1 MPVPDPETE
10 FDIAL
15 ARAGLSIP
23 PERRAAMYEGFLA
36 WRVMRAT
43 LAEPLPPGIEPAF
56 GLRQPRTPGR

>member
-15 ARAGLSIP
+15 ARAGLSLP
-23 PERRAAMYEGFLA
+23 PERRAAMFEGFLA

-43 LAEPLPPGIEPAF
+43 LEEPLPPATEPAF
-56 GLRQPRTPGR
+56 GLRQKRTPGR